1 LSCHN
6 MSCPLLCLSPD
17 YKLSLKPGLEGDER
31 AKVLAACHQ
40 RGADRLLQLCFKNG
54 GIYTKLGQH
63 VGQLDH
69 LLPEEYVVTMRNNL
83 LNRCPVTPYEDV
95 GVSLEP
101 EIVFRQLSEPASQ
114 VAHPCLS
121 SAQLSP
127 CTSRCHQCC

>member
-1 LSCHN
+1 
-6 MSCPLLCLSPD
+6 
-17 YKLSLKPGLEGDER
+17 
-31 AKVLAACHQ
+31 VLAECHQ

-95 GVSLEP
+95 SSSGGSGVP
-101 EIVFRQLSEPASQ
+101 PPQQHVPG
-114 VAHPCLS
+114 
-121 SAQLSP
+121 
-127 CTSRCHQCC
+127 